1 MSEQKPGRPHAK
13 AAKLF
18 ARAAGLIAVLSCLI
32 ASIDG
37 RAASAFV
44 TTATPPAQ
52 QAEASWPIELLEHLT
67 PEEAREL
74 ASRLP
79 ESEAREMLLGQ
90 LEESSPPAEAPTP
103 AVTPGM
109 LGDMQAEMYVLW
121 ARLNEMLSAL
131 PTCLRLARSFSS
143 A

>member
-52 QAEASWPIELLEHLT
+52 QAEAS
-67 PEEAREL
+67 
-74 ASRLP
+74 
-79 ESEAREMLLGQ
+79 
-90 LEESSPPAEAPTP
+90 
-103 AVTPGM
+103 
-109 LGDMQAEMYVLW
+109 
-121 ARLNEMLSAL
+121 
-131 PTCLRLARSFSS
+131 
-143 A
+143 